1 MFIVLLFLKI
11 LYNKFLLHHILTVD
25 IVHSQCSSSPY
36 QPLRSDAEALSNEP
50 WKDGDLSRKQTHKAI
65 NFNECNFREQG
76 LVKHYST
83 TVRVMSLNVIGQHI
97 NQSYMLKRNVQPFY
111 VNQRM
116 SLVNIPQ
123 GRG

>member
-1 MFIVLLFLKI
+1 MYK
-11 LYNKFLLHHILTVD
+11 
-25 IVHSQCSSSPY
+25 CSSSPY

-50 WKDGDLSRKQTHKAI
+50 WKSGDLPRTQTPKAI
-65 NFNECNFREQG
+65 NFNECNYG
-76 LVKHYST
+76 KHGTVKHYST
-83 TVRVMSLNVIGQHI
+83 TVRVISLNVIGQSI
-97 NQSYMLKRNVQPFY
+97 NQSYMLKRNVRPFY